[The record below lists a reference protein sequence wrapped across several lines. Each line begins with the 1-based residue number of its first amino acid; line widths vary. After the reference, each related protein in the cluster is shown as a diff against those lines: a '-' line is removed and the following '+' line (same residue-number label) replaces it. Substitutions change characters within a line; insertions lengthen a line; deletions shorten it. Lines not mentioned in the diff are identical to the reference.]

1 MTMNTTTKRMMMGDK
16 ILILS
21 PHTDDG
27 EFGCGATIA
36 RLVREGYE
44 VHYAAFSIA
53 EDSVPEPFPKDIL
66 IKEVK
71 EATAALGIRPTRL
84 KILRY
89 PVRRFDQHRQNI
101 LEDLVRMNK
110 KIDPDVVFM
119 PSVNDIHQDHAIVA
133 AEGLRAFKKKT
144 ILCYELPW
152 NNLNFTNTC
161 FSVVDKWDVDTKSV
175 AMSRY
180 ESQAHKGYARP
191 EFIKGLAITRG
202 TQIGVDFAEVFE
214 VLRLVI

>member
-1 MTMNTTTKRMMMGDK
+1 MLLGDN
-16 ILILS
+16 ILVLS

-27 EFGCGATIA
+27 EFGCGATIR
-36 RLVREGYE
+36 RLIRTGHK

-53 EDSVPEPFPKDIL
+53 EDSVPEPFPSDIL
-66 IKEVK
+66 EREVK
-71 EATAALGIRPTRL
+71 EATAALGINKHNL
-84 KILRY
+84 LINHFQ
-89 PVRRFDQHRQNI
+89 VRNFDSHRQEI
-101 LEDLVRMNK
+101 LENLVALNK
-110 KIDPDVVFM
+110 KINPDVVFM
-119 PSVNDIHQDHAIVA
+119 PSLNDIHQDHRTVA
-133 AEGLRAFKKKT
+133 EEGLRAFKKKT

-161 FSVVDKWDVDTKSV
+161 FSVVDKWDVDMKIK
-175 AMSRY
+175 AMSCY